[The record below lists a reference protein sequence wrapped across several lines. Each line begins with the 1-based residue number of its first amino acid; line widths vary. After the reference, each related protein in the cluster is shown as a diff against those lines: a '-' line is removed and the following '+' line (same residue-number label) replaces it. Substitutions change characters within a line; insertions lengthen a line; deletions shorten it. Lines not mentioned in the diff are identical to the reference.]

1 MEILFNYILE
11 NILEFFGVT
20 FSFIYVILSIRQ
32 NIFCWPALIIAA
44 IMNII
49 VYHSIGLSL
58 QMTMQ
63 FFFIVTAIYGWRNWK
78 IQKKVNKI
86 ETIKVKKWGLNKN
99 IKWISIGLL
108 ITAIFTILLKLIP
121 YKSLMYS
128 NYPFLD
134 SLMFVFNI
142 IPMYMTGK
150 KILECWIYF
159 ICIDIISGVF
169 YFSTEEFFY
178 CLLFFGYIPFAITG
192 FIKWKKSIVK

>member
-58 QMTMQ
+58 QMSMQ
-63 FFFIVTAIYGWRNWK
+63 FFFIVTAIYGWKNWK

-86 ETIKVKKWGLNKN
+86 ETIKVKKWGLKKN

-192 FIKWKKSIVK
+192 FITWKQRLAK